1 MKKTYFN
8 YPVPHL
14 IGRIDYSGQH
24 KFDPDGD
31 TVHLRDPLLLV
42 NGNPVSPQ
50 NGRFTVW
57 MPGNL
62 KPKLIQVKGSSSP
75 YVPIRFEGID
85 APEEHYRATPFVLK
99 KDDGSETKI

>member
-14 IGRIDYSGQH
+14 IGRIDYSGQQ

-42 NGNPVSPQ
+42 NGKSRESTEWPVH
-50 NGRFTVW
+50 G
-57 MPGNL
+57 M
-62 KPKLIQVKGSSSP
+62 
-75 YVPIRFEGID
+75 D
-85 APEEHYRATPFVLK
+85 AWK
-99 KDDGSETKI
+99 SEAKVHSGQRQFLSVRSYSI

>member
-1 MKKTYFN
+1 MKKPYFN

-14 IGRIDYSGQH
+14 IGRIDYNGQH
-24 KFDPDGD
+24 KFDLDGD

-57 MPGNL
+57 MPG
-62 KPKLIQVKGSSSP
+62 I
-75 YVPIRFEGID
+75 
-85 APEEHYRATPFVLK
+85 
-99 KDDGSETKI
+99 